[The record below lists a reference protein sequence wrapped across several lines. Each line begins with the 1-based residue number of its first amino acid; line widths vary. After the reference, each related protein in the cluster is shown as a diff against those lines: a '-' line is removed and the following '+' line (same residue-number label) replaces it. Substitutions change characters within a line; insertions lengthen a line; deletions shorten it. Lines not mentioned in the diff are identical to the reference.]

1 MSRIYSDPTANAAIG
16 HLDKE
21 LDRMRDTVKRLRQL
35 RKDGLLTPDAQARA
49 RSRFATALVRK
60 RFDAAMAAPDLPEEA
75 DAEQVLSP
83 AS

>member
-21 LDRMRDTVKRLRQL
+21 LDRMRKTVKRLRQL
-35 RKDGLLTPDAQARA
+35 RKDGMLTPDALARA
-49 RSRFATALVRK
+49 RSRFSTALVRR
-60 RFDAAMAAPDLPEEA
+60 RFDAGMAAPDIPDAEEA
-75 DAEQVLSP
+75 AETRSP